1 MNLPLISKYFTPTL
15 ILDIGGHTGEFYSLA
30 RTAFP
35 NSYVFIIEGNKECE
49 PYLKKLGT
57 RYLIRLLGKENT
69 KTIFY
74 KTKSDPIST
83 GNSIYKEI
91 TPHFKGEQVIEE
103 EVELRT
109 IDSTFKEETYFDL
122 IKIDTQGAE
131 LDILRGGSRIAK
143 KAKGIL
149 LEVSYTEYNE
159 GAPLYDEVVKFMD
172 EYGFV
177 EKEILSEIYWSN
189 DGYGEMMTCSQKD
202 VLFINKNIL

>member
-1 MNLPLISKYFTPTL
+1 MNLPVISKYFTPKT
-15 ILDIGGHTGEFYSLA
+15 ILDIGGHTGEFYGLA
-30 RTAFP
+30 KSTFP
-35 NSYVFIIEGNKECE
+35 DSYIFIIEGNKDCE

-57 RYLIRLLGKENT
+57 QYLIRLLGKENT

-74 KTKSDPIST
+74 KTKTDPIST

-131 LDILRGGSRIAK
+131 LDILRGGSKIAK

-149 LEVSYTEYNE
+149 LEVSYAKYNE
-159 GAPLYDEVVKFMD
+159 GAPLYNEVVKFMD

-202 VLFINKNIL
+202 ILFINKNIL

>member
-1 MNLPLISKYFTPTL
+1 MNLPLITKYFTPNV
-15 ILDIGGHTGEFYSLA
+15 ILDIGGHTGEFYGLA
-30 RTAFP
+30 KSVFP
-35 NSYVFIIEGNKECE
+35 NAYVFIIEGNKDCE
-49 PYLKKLGT
+49 PYLKRLGV

-74 KTKSDPIST
+74 KTKSDPICT
-83 GNSIYKEI
+83 GNSLYREI
-91 TPHFKGEQVIEE
+91 TPHFKGEQALEE
-103 EVELRT
+103 EIELRT
-109 IDSTFKEETYFDL
+109 LDTTFKEETCFDL

-131 LDILRGGSRIAK
+131 LDILRGGAKIAK

-149 LEVSYTEYNE
+149 LEVSYVKYNE

-177 EKEILSEIYWSN
+177 EKEILSEVYWSN